1 MIDFRNPYTPG
12 AGMMPKYL
20 AGRNTELESAEQRL
34 LAIKAGYP
42 ARSVVYYGLRGVGK
56 TVVLNAVA
64 ERAEDQGLLS
74 RHIEVTE
81 KSGSFIRSLS
91 YACSAFVLSLSA
103 KKTLQNKLGKLIS
116 VIRSFTATWNPT
128 DNTISFEL
136 DGEALSSATAGTGNL
151 TNDLTEVMVE
161 LGRYA
166 QKADTAICFCIDEIQ
181 YASEGELEALITA
194 VHRVNQLGLPVIF
207 FCAGLPKI
215 LKTMGDV
222 KSYTERLFEFSRV
235 DSLEIDSAR
244 KAIIEPAAELRVAFE
259 PKAVDAIIEQ
269 TNGYPY
275 FIQEMCATIWENSSS
290 KVITVD
296 DVASN
301 IATTNERLD
310 NGFFRVRFNR
320 CTPRQQEFLV
330 AMVQCGELPCTMA
343 NIAANMGISPT
354 NRISTFRAQL
364 IAKGLIYATGYGE
377 VDFTVPKFDEFI
389 KRTLPDKF

>member
-20 AGRNTELESAEQRL
+20 AGRNAELESAEQKL
-34 LAIKAGYP
+34 LAIKSGYP

-56 TVVLNAVA
+56 TVILNSVA
-64 ERAEDQGLLS
+64 ERAEEHDLLS
-74 RHIEVTE
+74 RHIEVKE
-81 KSGSFIRSLS
+81 ESGSFVRSLS

-103 KKTLQNKLGKLIS
+103 KKSLRNKLGKLMS
-116 VIRSFTATWNPT
+116 VIKSFTATWNPS

-136 DGEALSSATAGTGNL
+136 DGEALSSATAGTGDL

-166 QKADTAICFCIDEIQ
+166 KKADTAICFCIDEIQ
-181 YASEGELEALITA
+181 YASDEELEALITA
-194 VHRVNQLGLPVIF
+194 LHRINQLGLPVIF

-222 KSYTERLFEFSRV
+222 KSYTERLFEFSKV
-235 DSLEIDSAR
+235 DSLEIKAAR
-244 KAIIEPAAELRVAFE
+244 QAITEPATKLNVTFE
-259 PKAVDAIIEQ
+259 PEAVDAIIGV

-275 FIQEMCATIWENSSS
+275 FIQETCATIWENCSS
-290 KVITVD
+290 KVITAN

-301 IATTNERLD
+301 VATTNERLD
-310 NGFFRVRFNR
+310 NGFFLVRFNR
-320 CTPRQQEFLV
+320 CTPRQQDFLV
-330 AMVQCGELPCTMA
+330 AMVKCGELPCTMA
-343 NIAANMGISPT
+343 NVAANMGISST

-364 IAKGLIYATGYGE
+364 ISKGLIYATGYGE

-389 KRTLPDKF
+389 KRKLPGKF